1 MSEIA
6 YHSHVVSSLIAWYR
20 KELKSSSP
28 CHSNVPQ
35 ISSFPCLSFVFVV
48 NIQNHKSGESDCR
61 EYLHVLIS
69 ELPGFISM
77 FALCISD
84 N

>member
-1 MSEIA
+1 MSETA
-6 YHSHVVSSLIAWYR
+6 YHSDVVSSLIALYR

-28 CHSNVPQ
+28 CHSKKPQ
-35 ISSFPCLSFVFVV
+35 NSSFPCLSFVFVV

-69 ELPGFISM
+69 ELPGFIFM
-77 FALCISD
+77 FARCISD
-84 N
+84 S